1 MPNAHLYIKQT
12 MKNKNHQPLER
23 ITYGE
28 DVLED
33 DGTSTE
39 AKEPK
44 QPRDSKQ
51 GKNDCGGLD
60 SSSNFLDLRLTLNV
74 SRSHHLTNN

>member
-1 MPNAHLYIKQT
+1 

-23 ITYGE
+23 IKDGE

-44 QPRDSKQ
+44 QPRDPKQ
-51 GKNDCGGLD
+51 GKNDRGGLD
-60 SSSNFLDLRLTLNV
+60 PSSNFLDLRLILNV
-74 SRSHHLTNN
+74 SRSHHLSNN